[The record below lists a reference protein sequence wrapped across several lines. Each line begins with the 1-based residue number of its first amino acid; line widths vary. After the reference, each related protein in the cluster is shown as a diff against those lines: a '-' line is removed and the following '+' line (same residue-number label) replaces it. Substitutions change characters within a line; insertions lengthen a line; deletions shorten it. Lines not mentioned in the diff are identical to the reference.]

1 METSPI
7 RPAKREGQRDSA
19 SWAPPWERL
28 LLFALI
34 LLSLGLSLW
43 RIEVKGLWWDE
54 SLSLYRAQKSVP
66 YILSGRIDFIGM
78 STVDQH
84 PPLYF
89 LVLRMLTLVCGDSD
103 FALRIPSA
111 LFTTLMIPLLYVL
124 GRRLRNPQAGLWAA
138 FLGSISPFYLWYA
151 QEARMYTMV
160 ASLGLASIYCLWR
173 ATEERKWTWG
183 LGFSLIASTALVT
196 HYFYAVL
203 LVYELALAFLWW
215 PNQKNASPEGPDGR
229 RRELRRWLWVIAL
242 PLPLLFLL
250 TFWVLRS
257 VRLLQSQLGRAP
269 LMIMVR
275 DTFTAFSLGLSI
287 DVTKVW
293 ILSLLFLAVFIVG
306 LISLW
311 TRPPDSTLG
320 TGWASSILKRSAG
333 PALLLSSI
341 VLSLI
346 TITALSLL
354 AISVSYRYVMIF
366 SPAFYLGL
374 GIGLEAISRRSGLL
388 GALFATVLSIAMLAS
403 TYQYHADKRY
413 QVKEDYIAAVRF
425 ITRNE
430 RPGDAII
437 VNGPESIPAF
447 RHYYEGRVPIVAL
460 PQSGSSAEDVGHQV
474 TNWMQPYD
482 RLWLL
487 EGNHLMFDPQS
498 HVREW
503 LDENLMAL
511 VRRRFTG
518 YGTVVSANAYL
529 VRSPI
534 QLGVTQASEPLGIF
548 DGRLALADYTLRY
561 IDESGQESEITAE
574 EVLHASEDGHA
585 VPLQEAIPAGQVVG
599 ATFIWQPTAG
609 LRDYKTS
616 LRLVDA
622 RGVIWAQY
630 DEPPFANWPTSQ
642 WLAGSTIRQDSGLRI
657 PESTP
662 PGLYPL
668 QCVVYRADDGLPLT
682 LRRST
687 TDVEQGFIGL
697 GVIAVGPADA
707 GQAQRVQLPESLS
720 RPAWGARFGE
730 VELLGYQFG
739 PPAAKGGQDLRIG
752 CYWRAKE
759 AVGGDDEL
767 VITLRD
773 SAGKAWYASTHSLT
787 GTDYPTS
794 RWRPGE
800 VLRGF
805 LVISLPKD
813 APQGMHRLSLSVRRR
828 GQADLLW
835 LQRGPFPWA
844 GHEIVLGKV
853 SVK

>member
-1 METSPI
+1 
-7 RPAKREGQRDSA
+7 
-19 SWAPPWERL
+19 
-28 LLFALI
+28 
-34 LLSLGLSLW
+34 
-43 RIEVKGLWWDE
+43 
-54 SLSLYRAQKSVP
+54 
-66 YILSGRIDFIGM
+66 
-78 STVDQH
+78 
-84 PPLYF
+84 
-89 LVLRMLTLVCGDSD
+89 MLTLVCGDSD
-103 FALRIPSA
+103 FALRVPSA
-111 LFTTLMIPLLYVL
+111 LFATLMIPLLYVL

-183 LGFSLIASTALVT
+183 LGFGLIASAALIT

-203 LVYELALAFLWW
+203 LGYEAALVFLWW
-215 PNQKNASPEGPDGR
+215 PSRTHTSPEGPTGR
-229 RRELRRWLWVIAL
+229 RRGMGRWVWVMVL
-242 PLPLLFLL
+242 PLPLLSLL
-250 TFWVLRS
+250 AFWVLRS
-257 VRLLQSQLGRAP
+257 IRLLQSPPSHAP
-269 LMIMVR
+269 FLIMIR

-311 TRPPDSTLG
+311 MRPPDSILDAG
-320 TGWASSILKRSAG
+320 RAFSIRTRSAG
-333 PALLLSSI
+333 PALLLASI
-341 VLSLI
+341 ALPLI

-366 SPAFYLGL
+366 SPAFHLGL

-403 TYQYHADKRY
+403 MYQYHADKRY

-447 RHYYEGRVPIVAL
+447 RHYYEGRLPIVAL

-487 EGNHLMFDPQS
+487 EGNHLMFDPQTR
-498 HVREW
+498 VREW

-534 QLGVTQASEPLGIF
+534 QSGVTQTREPLGTLMAAWPWRITHCATSTNRARK
-548 DGRLALADYTLRY
+548 GRSQPRKPYMPQR
-561 IDESGQESEITAE
+561 S
-574 EVLHASEDGHA
+574 GHA

-599 ATFIWQPTAG
+599 VTLFWQPTAS

-622 RGVIWAQY
+622 RGVIG
-630 DEPPFANWPTSQ
+630 P
-642 WLAGSTIRQDSGLRI
+642 IR
-657 PESTP
+657 
-662 PGLYPL
+662 
-668 QCVVYRADDGLPLT
+668 
-682 LRRST
+682 
-687 TDVEQGFIGL
+687 
-697 GVIAVGPADA
+697 
-707 GQAQRVQLPESLS
+707 
-720 RPAWGARFGE
+720 
-730 VELLGYQFG
+730 
-739 PPAAKGGQDLRIG
+739 
-752 CYWRAKE
+752 
-759 AVGGDDEL
+759 
-767 VITLRD
+767 
-773 SAGKAWYASTHSLT
+773 
-787 GTDYPTS
+787 
-794 RWRPGE
+794 
-800 VLRGF
+800 
-805 LVISLPKD
+805 
-813 APQGMHRLSLSVRRR
+813 
-828 GQADLLW
+828 
-835 LQRGPFPWA
+835 
-844 GHEIVLGKV
+844 
-853 SVK
+853 